1 MGIQPDKTQYALKRR
16 YGHKSSDKALK
27 GFALDLTLRFNTDG
41 HPFLDDHNGNG
52 VMPFNT
58 VDEVADFVA
67 AEIRRNHGEHFGS

>member
-1 MGIQPDKTQYALKRR
+1 MPIQPNQQYKLNRR
-16 YGHKSSDKALK
+16 YVHKNSDQALK

-41 HPFLDDHNGNG
+41 HPFLDDLNGDG

-67 AEIRRNHGEHFGS
+67 AEIRRNHSEHYAS